1 MMIGLGFGMI
11 EYYHDLPI
19 MTGLDF
25 LHILQGMVT
34 PVQIIISL
42 FNGRMILMILMTVD
56 GKKNIIPHG
65 GGINQPLSGRI

>member
-11 EYYHDLPI
+11 EYYQDLPI
-19 MTGLDF
+19 MTGLDT

-34 PVQIIISL
+34 LVQIIISL

-56 GKKNIIPHG
+56 GKKT
-65 GGINQPLSGRI
+65 